1 MSEIN
6 EEEFDDLKFY
16 MEKLEDLDYDLL
28 LDSDRS
34 RITKLE
40 LSINLDRYMRRG
52 EYSIKFGIL
61 TIKKVCEGKHG
72 ESLTTF
78 DIPLKDISKV
88 YWCFGNGFIMFI
100 MKDLTIYEIWFDS
113 YKGKDHIDIEKTS
126 VEEKI
131 SDIAYDDYEMW
142 VAQTFDVDL

>member
-16 MEKLEDLDYDLL
+16 MEKLWDYDYTLL
-28 LDSDRS
+28 LDCDRS
-34 RITKLE
+34 KITKLE

-61 TIKKVCEGKHG
+61 TIKKVFDGRDNP
-72 ESLTTF
+72 LTTF

-88 YWCFGNGFIMFI
+88 YWCFGNDFIMFI

-113 YKGKDHIDIEKTS
+113 YKGKEHIDIQESS

-142 VAQTFDVDL
+142 VSQTFGVDL

>member
-16 MEKLEDLDYDLL
+16 MEKLEGLDYNLL

-52 EYSIKFGIL
+52 EYSIKFGII
-61 TIKKVCEGKHG
+61 TIKKVREGKHG
-72 ESLTTF
+72 EPLTTF
-78 DIPLKDISKV
+78 DIPLKTYSSFK
-88 YWCFGNGFIMFI
+88 
-100 MKDLTIYEIWFDS
+100 
-113 YKGKDHIDIEKTS
+113 
-126 VEEKI
+126 
-131 SDIAYDDYEMW
+131 
-142 VAQTFDVDL
+142 